1 MLRRM
6 DDVMT
11 SQIKTALLL
20 GLLTVLIL
28 AVGQAL
34 GGRGGLVIAFVFA
47 LIMNVGS
54 YWFSDKIVLSM
65 YRAQELAP
73 GDAPAL
79 HAMVEE
85 LARNAGIPK
94 PRVMLVPQE
103 APNAFATGR
112 DPEHGV
118 VAVTEGIL
126 RVLSPEELR
135 GVLAHELGHIRN
147 RDILVQSIA
156 AVLGGVVMMLAN
168 MAQWAAIFGGSRDNE
183 EGGGPGLLGGL
194 LVAILAPIAA
204 SLIQMAISRS
214 REYLADAT
222 GAEISG
228 TPLALAG
235 ALGKLDAYSRQIPMQ
250 ANPATENMF
259 IVNPFAGISMASLF
273 STHPSTEDRI
283 QRLRQ
288 MAGN

>member
-1 MLRRM
+1 
-6 DDVMT
+6 MT

-47 LIMNVGS
+47 MLMNVGS

-65 YRAQELAP
+65 YGAQELAP
-73 GDAPAL
+73 DDAPAL
-79 HAMVEE
+79 HTMVEE

-94 PRVMLVPQE
+94 PRVMIVPQE

-112 DPEHGV
+112 NPEHGV

-135 GVLAHELGHIRN
+135 GVLAHEIGHIRN

-168 MAQWAAIFGGSRDNE
+168 MAQWAAIFGGGSRDNE
-183 EGGGPGLLGGL
+183 EGSGPGLLGGL

-228 TPLALAG
+228 APLALAG
-235 ALGKLDAYSRQIPMQ
+235 ALGKLDAYARQIPMQ

-259 IVNPFAGISMASLF
+259 IVNPFSGMSMASLF

-283 QRLRQ
+283 RRLRQ
-288 MAGN
+288 MAGA